1 MRNLRLGCALA
12 ALLAIPTGASAQ
24 STGSQEL
31 EEIVVT
37 AGKRTLGI
45 IAAETA
51 PKQRATI
58 DSVYIESKAPGQSIL
73 ETLNLTPGLNFVN
86 NDPYG
91 NSGGNLRLR
100 GLDGNRIALLQ
111 DGIPLNDSGN
121 YAIFSNQQL
130 DSELIERAV
139 VNVGTTDIDSPTASA
154 TGGTINYITRRPT
167 AEFGGF
173 IQGQYGENDY
183 KRGIFLLNSGEF
195 GPWKTSAFVSASYTK
210 YDKFKGPGTLEK
222 KQVNARIFQPIGSEG
237 DFISVI
243 GMYNENRN
251 NFYRNLRLS
260 EFQANRNIDR
270 VAFCPRP
277 VAGAGTVQDE
287 GAAAFSS
294 CSGTTIG
301 VDSGYFNLFVNP
313 SNTGN
318 VRAQGRFTLA
328 EGLILTVDPSYQYV
342 LANGGG
348 NEIVSERDQRL
359 QGTRFNPL
367 TPVASQPGVDLNGD
381 GDVLDRIRLYRPN
394 NTNTNRYGLN
404 TSLIYNIDDNNL
416 VRVAYTYDRAEHKQD
431 GAFGFLD
438 AKGDPES
445 VFGGR
450 NATPIKT
457 LDGTI
462 FQTRDRKSVALLNQ
476 VAGEYRGEFFDKFL
490 TVSLGLRAPFFKRE
504 LNQFCYTTS
513 AGFAYCSA
521 QPVGTISVRNPALP
535 AAAFNNARGPFT
547 GTVKYDKLL
556 PNVGVSITPGA
567 GHLLFAGYSQ
577 NLSSPRTD
585 DLYDVQIVNVQPETT
600 TLFEVGYRYQRGPVI
615 ASIGGYYSTFKN
627 RLVRAFDQDLGINI
641 TRNVGEV
648 EFKGFD
654 GQIGFEVVR
663 NVTLYG
669 TYSFTDTELQEDL
682 QLGRNAAGVATFLPT
697 RGRQLV
703 ETPKHQAGFR
713 IDYRGEAFSAGFEI
727 KHVGDR
733 FATDVNDQVAPAYQ
747 VANLNARYKLDRFG
761 LPGSHLQLN
770 VSNLFNEKYLGN
782 ISSQTNAVAL
792 VASNGTPVNAS
803 FPTYS
808 VGAPQTFQGALRIAF

>member
-12 ALLAIPTGASAQ
+12 ALMAIPTGALAQ

-37 AGKRTLGI
+37 ASKRSQGI

-58 DSVYIESKAPGQSIL
+58 DSVYIEAKAPGQSIL

-139 VNVGTTDIDSPTASA
+139 VNVGTTDIDSPTASS
-154 TGGTINYITRRPT
+154 TGGTINYITKRPT
-167 AEFGGF
+167 KEFGGF
-173 IQGQYGENDY
+173 IQGQLGENNY
-183 KRGIFLLNSGEF
+183 RRGIFLLNSGEF
-195 GPWKTSAFVSASYTK
+195 GPWATSAFVSASYTK
-210 YDKFKGPGTLEK
+210 YNKFKGPGTLEK
-222 KQVNARIFQPIGSEG
+222 KQVNARIFQPIGSNG

-243 GMYNENRN
+243 GNYNENRN
-251 NFYRNLRLS
+251 NFYRNLRLT
-260 EFQANRNIDR
+260 EFQQDRNIDR
-270 VAFCPRP
+270 VSVCPRP
-277 VAGAGTVQDE
+277 VPGAGSVQDE
-287 GAAAFSS
+287 SGAAFQP

-328 EGLILTVDPSYQYV
+328 DGLILTVDPSYQYV

-367 TPVASQPGVDLNGD
+367 TAVASQPGVDLNGD

-404 TSLIYNIDDNNL
+404 ASLIYNFDDNNL

-438 AKGDPES
+438 ANGDPES

-450 NATPIKT
+450 NATDIKT
-457 LDGTI
+457 LDGTT

-476 VAGEYRGEFFDKFL
+476 VAGEYRGEFFDEFL
-490 TVSLGLRAPFFKRE
+490 TVSLGIRAPFFKRE
-504 LNQFCYTTS
+504 LNQFCNTTS
-513 AGFAYCSA
+513 GGFAYCSA
-521 QPVGTISVRNPALP
+521 QPVASIS
-535 AAAFNNARGPFT
+535 AANNARGPFV
-547 GTVKYDKLL
+547 GEVKYDKLL

-567 GHLLFAGYSQ
+567 GHMLFAGYSQ

-615 ASIGGYYSTFKN
+615 ASIGGYYSNFKN

-654 GQIGFEVVR
+654 GQIGFEPIPR
-663 NVTLYG
+663 VTLYA
-669 TYSFTDTELQEDL
+669 TYSYTDTEVQDDL
-682 QLGRNAAGVATFLPT
+682 VLRQFRATPTSAFTQTLLPVKGRE
-697 RGRQLV
+697 LV

-713 IDYRGEAFSAGFEI
+713 VDYRGDSFSAGFEI

-733 FATDVNDQVAPAYQ
+733 FSTDVNDEVAPAYQ
-747 VANLNARYKLDRFG
+747 VANLNARYNLDGFG
-761 LPGSHLQLN
+761 LPGSYFQVN

-782 ISSQTNAVAL
+782 IQSQTNRQQF
-792 VASNGTPVNAS
+792 VASNGDTVLAA

-808 VGAPQTFQGALRIAF
+808 VSAPQTFQAALRIAF